1 MSGITDTSKMAT
13 KLILNSY
20 VYEEIFTGIV
30 LELEFERES

>member
-1 MSGITDTSKMAT
+1 MSGITDTSKMAN
-13 KLILNSY
+13 KLINSN